1 MRSQAA
7 VEPLAAVELQADV
20 VRLLAKR
27 LGSRFRL
34 SPAPSVAKPGKV
46 DDKSADFVIDLG
58 GERFVVELKTG
69 GLSAGEL
76 FEAVYGAL
84 AEMFDAHTRLLRL
97 RTSDP
102 ELAPVISAVVEQ
114 VPRAVQARRQ
124 ALTEQHIDA
133 LVDVYMAN
141 DPLTPALPDLER
153 DNAEAQARFLKQ
165 WPVLTAE
172 DVAGRA
178 GHESKNRS
186 ATASR
191 WKRAG
196 KIFGVRS
203 GGREVYP
210 AFQFKE
216 GTPRPVLAPVLA
228 ALPEDFSGWQTAF
241 WFVGPN
247 GWLDGAAPVDRL
259 DDEAALV
266 DAARRAGEAWMG

>member
-1 MRSQAA
+1 VPREAA
-7 VEPLAAVELQADV
+7 VEPLAPAQLQADV
-20 VRLLAKR
+20 TRLVAKQLASRLRLAGPAGARQSREAADLEIAAAGERFAVELKR
-27 LGSRFRL
+27 LG
-34 SPAPSVAKPGKV
+34 V
-46 DDKSADFVIDLG
+46 
-58 GERFVVELKTG
+58 TT
-69 GLSAGEL
+69 GEL
-76 FEAVYGAL
+76 LDAVYAAI
-84 AEMFDAHTRLLRL
+84 AEMFDANTQLLRL
-97 RTSDP
+97 RTGDP

-141 DPLTPALPDLER
+141 DPLSPALPDLER

-165 WPVLTAE
+165 WKVLTAD
-172 DVAGRA
+172 DVAERA
-178 GHESKNRS
+178 GHGSKNRS

-196 KIFGVRS
+196 RIFGVRS

-210 AFQFKE
+210 AFQFKD
-216 GTPRPVLAPVLA
+216 GAPRPAVCKVLA
-228 ALPEDFSGWQTAF
+228 ALPRDMSGWQTAF

-247 GWLDGAAPVDRL
+247 GWLDGAAPVERL

-266 DAARRAGEAWMG
+266 AAARREDDAWMG